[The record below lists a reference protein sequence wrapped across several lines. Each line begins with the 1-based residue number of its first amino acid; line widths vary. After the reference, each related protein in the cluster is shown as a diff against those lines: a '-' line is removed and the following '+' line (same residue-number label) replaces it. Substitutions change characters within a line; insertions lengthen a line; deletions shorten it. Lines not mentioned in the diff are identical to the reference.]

1 MVKSLAAFAIFSLL
15 GAAVIALPGFAPK
28 VEAREAPALAK
39 GDRLDVRPLIG
50 ICSTQVWP
58 TIEARC
64 LKNAAGQS
72 RVQEARLV
80 TSRR

>member
-28 VEAREAPALAK
+28 VEARESPALAK
-39 GDRLDVRPLIG
+39 GDRLDVRPIIG
-50 ICSTQVWP
+50 ICSKQVWP
-58 TIEARC
+58 TIPARC
-64 LKNAAGQS
+64 LKNADGQA

>member
-15 GAAVIALPGFAPK
+15 GAAVIALPGFAPE
-28 VEAREAPALAK
+28 VEARETLALAK
-39 GDRLDVRPLIG
+39 GDRLDVRPIIE
-50 ICSTQVWP
+50 ICSKEVWP
-58 TIEARC
+58 AISARC
-64 LKNAAGQS
+64 LKNADGKS